1 MEKIKVYSPILGKE
15 VSFETNSLDGP
26 KHSSI
31 EEFFYSMT
39 NCHIKRNFLKM
50 ELDHAVVE
58 ATVWSDNPP
67 RTVTAIGEATAL
79 SLTNDIAKAN
89 PVITADNRA
98 FDRAVLKYLG
108 LNNIYA
114 ASENVKQEN
123 LKALIESDGPISI
136 SEPIPEEPSVPSIGS
151 FEEYA
156 ADNIVAGVSEEEE
169 FYSLSKEKCY
179 LKSYVGKN
187 GTPGY
192 PPHGWILKHHPND
205 IIQMIKIA
213 SHLNPEDIKYTDPE
227 RAEVLIKFNRFIEL
241 GKKLG
246 HIL

>member
-1 MEKIKVYSPILGKE
+1 MEKIKVYSPVLGKE

-123 LKALIESDGPISI
+123 LKALIESDAPISI

-151 FEEYA
+151 FEDYA
-156 ADNIVAGVSEEEE
+156 ADNIAELSDEEE
-169 FYSLSKEKCY
+169 FKKLSKEKCLLRSY
-179 LKSYVGKN
+179 KSKD
-187 GTPGY
+187 GTDGY

-205 IIQMIKIA
+205 ITQMIRIA
-213 SHLNPEDIKYTDPE
+213 SKMNPEEIKYTDPE
-227 RAEVLIKFNRFIEL
+227 RAEILIKFNRFIEL

-246 HIL
+246 HIH